1 MDKGN
6 RLIDKELD
14 IERFIKAQKKL
25 RIIIR
30 TLFTK
35 VERILISNNKEFV
48 LTMSSDANISNPYN
62 GS

>member
-48 LTMSSDANISNPYN
+48 LTMSSDADISNPYN